1 MIRYWPICHLKIK
14 LIPTFLCRYNIF
26 YGNISD
32 LRLATFCASRLFLP
46 FARQTRPYDTS
57 ANFWAFDT
65 CPAWDEVHDNHKK
78 SACSPWGEALL
89 VWGSQARWHWGWTP
103 TCQKVIIVCSLIVK
117 VLVVVKIIILIKS
130 FFFHYTR
137 SLSSSTTWSPTCPS
151 TPTSFPQYRSR
162 PGTPPSMPGWSPA
175 PVGRPGFRRRR
186 SFEYFGR
193 QHFLRF
199 QKKYFQGKYIEAI
212 TSCLSLSSSCSCS
225 PVSLQQNVQTD
236 SKFVTHFWAWILG
249 GQKFAHK
256 RLNHNICRATNI
268 FRTNLITNKY
278 TTHPIRTTLHPLI
291 LHITL

>member
-1 MIRYWPICHLKIK
+1 MLTNISFENKVN
-14 LIPTFLCRYNIF
+14 TNIF
-26 YGNISD
+26 YVSH

-103 TCQKVIIVCSLIVK
+103 TCQKVIIVCSWIVK
-117 VLVVVKIIILIKS
+117 VLVVVNIIIVTNSRFLS
-130 FFFHYTR
+130 LSDWRSR

-151 TPTSFPQYRSR
+151 TPTSFPQCRSR
-162 PGTPPSMPGWSPA
+162 PGTPPSRPGWSLA

-199 QKKYFQGKYIEAI
+199 QKKYLFNIEAI
-212 TSCLSLSSSCSCS
+212 TSCLSRSSSCSCS
-225 PVSLQQNVQTD
+225 PVSLRQNVHTD
-236 SKFVTHFWAWILG
+236 LSHKICHTLLSRDFWRAKICVTSAE
-249 GQKFAHK
+249 QK
-256 RLNHNICRATNI
+256 I
-268 FRTNLITNKY
+268 Y
-278 TTHPIRTTLHPLI
+278 
-291 LHITL
+291 